1 MAKLCFSCWK
11 TALSF
16 IISLDKHVSSDSGH
30 WGTQSM
36 PPPRYCFGLLF
47 SDLIDRLLFKTHQK
61 FKMALGERSE
71 SVRNLVTYVYVKV
84 N

>member
-1 MAKLCFSCWK
+1 
-11 TALSF
+11 
-16 IISLDKHVSSDSGH
+16 
-30 WGTQSM
+30 M

-71 SVRNLVTYVYVKV
+71 SVRNLVTYEFVKV